1 VFVEFIYADKY
12 FDVNEFDVSPIK
24 QVLKYE
30 WHALN
35 SFFKMGHVY
44 TIKRH
49 ESTSRNSPLGL
60 GEVEKYSFL
69 QIIKGYDYMVE
80 YNKNGYDP
88 DYLSFIFLEDE
99 S

>member
-49 ESTSRNSPLGL
+49 
-60 GEVEKYSFL
+60 
-69 QIIKGYDYMVE
+69 
-80 YNKNGYDP
+80 
-88 DYLSFIFLEDE
+88 
-99 S
+99 